1 MKSVWKKIWPLVIAA
16 VIACSMLIFYG
27 AAFARGN
34 GLDITEENLAEN
46 ASISGSAGALICV
59 LLRRKLTARVT
70 VTLYVCAAL
79 LSGITLLFTPYN
91 LQLAAPAANLQN
103 ISTIDLILLIFLG
116 AVNCALLVCA
126 VGAHIAE
133 YMKDGALAPLVAVA
147 VCAAAAAT
155 LALLA
160 AKYDWRFPVCSGV
173 YAGVLF
179 VLGTS
184 GGFCLE
190 EEEARTDAPVKDT
203 RVAVVCAVVIAL
215 TVGVAAGGYFL

>member
-1 MKSVWKKIWPLVIAA
+1 
-16 VIACSMLIFYG
+16 MLD
-27 AAFARGN
+27 A
-34 GLDITEENLAEN
+34 DI
-46 ASISGSAGALICV
+46 
-59 LLRRKLTARVT
+59 LRRGVRA
-70 VTLYVCAAL
+70 
-79 LSGITLLFTPYN
+79 TLLFTPYN

-133 YMKDGALAPLVAVA
+133 YMKDGVLAPLVAVA

-155 LALLA
+155 LALLV

-184 GGFCLE
+184 GGFCLK

>member
-1 MKSVWKKIWPLVIAA
+1 
-16 VIACSMLIFYG
+16 MLIFYG
-27 AAFARGN
+27 AAFAR
-34 GLDITEENLAEN
+34 
-46 ASISGSAGALICV
+46 
-59 LLRRKLTARVT
+59 
-70 VTLYVCAAL
+70 
-79 LSGITLLFTPYN
+79 GITLLFTPYN

-147 VCAAAAAT
+147 VCAAAAT

-179 VLGTS
+179 VLGTL
-184 GGFCLE
+184 GGFCLKE
-190 EEEARTDAPVKDT
+190 EQARADAPVQDT
-203 RVAVVCAVVIAL
+203 RVAVVCAVVVAL